1 MNEMTKMMLQL
12 FGEDGGAE
20 GVANGNEASE
30 QSADNNGAKNENN
43 GAKYTDAD
51 VDRILN
57 QKFAKWEAN
66 KQKEIDEA
74 ARLAN
79 MTSEEKR
86 QAELE
91 SLQAKIA
98 ELEAKDNKAKMSEV
112 ARTMMSEAD
121 VSAPTEILNL
131 LVADSA
137 EATKTSVEAY
147 INAFRSEVKK
157 AVKAQLSGKSPNNSN
172 GAPSTLTKKE
182 IMSVKDRTE
191 RQRLINENPK
201 LFGI

>member
-1 MNEMTKMMLQL
+1 MNEMTKIMLQL

-20 GVANGNEASE
+20 DGNEASE
-30 QSADNNGAKNENN
+30 RNTDNNGVKNENN

-86 QAELE
+86 QAEMKT
-91 SLQAKIA
+91 LQAKIA

-147 INAFRSEVKK
+147 INAFQSEVKK
-157 AVKAQLSGKSPNNSN
+157 AVKAQLSGKSPSNSN
-172 GAPSTLTKKE
+172 GNPSALTKKD
-182 IMSVKDRTE
+182 IMSIKDRTE